1 MPSSRGVAV
10 PSSRGVAAAGQRDP
24 DATLMDTF
32 MNASFYSR
40 APRLK
45 WQKKL
50 RDALHGRNDSYSAT
64 TLTAAAAAARKR
76 ESLPKMKEWH
86 VTTQEALI
94 SQLRSAVW
102 KDDRRRVMVDL
113 GSHAGH
119 GIHNNVSDAMIW
131 LANFHHSGRVLA
143 VDMIEDYAQDL
154 QQRLEQVW
162 PYSAMT
168 SVVKRSIAMA
178 LSPYDG
184 SYRDMFWFARGSVSC
199 CAGRDTPR
207 PWCEMYSERDSRRID
222 HICGITMRRLGLPFA
237 GNDRALPPSSHSA
250 DFFRRAQRGNYSRQ
264 SWPPYLVQAARTDTL
279 WRRELGGEHLDFVKV
294 DVDTWR
300 QLGLEGLLSVRALI
314 TD

>member
-119 GIHNNVSDAMIW
+119 ESMASTTM
-131 LANFHHSGRVLA
+131 
-143 VDMIEDYAQDL
+143 
-154 QQRLEQVW
+154 
-162 PYSAMT
+162 SA
-168 SVVKRSIAMA
+168 
-178 LSPYDG
+178 
-184 SYRDMFWFARGSVSC
+184 
-199 CAGRDTPR
+199 
-207 PWCEMYSERDSRRID
+207 
-222 HICGITMRRLGLPFA
+222 
-237 GNDRALPPSSHSA
+237 
-250 DFFRRAQRGNYSRQ
+250 
-264 SWPPYLVQAARTDTL
+264 TL
-279 WRRELGGEHLDFVKV
+279 
-294 DVDTWR
+294 
-300 QLGLEGLLSVRALI
+300 
-314 TD
+314 

>member
-1 MPSSRGVAV
+1 
-10 PSSRGVAAAGQRDP
+10 
-24 DATLMDTF
+24 

-178 LSPYDG
+178 LSP
-184 SYRDMFWFARGSVSC
+184 
-199 CAGRDTPR
+199 
-207 PWCEMYSERDSRRID
+207 
-222 HICGITMRRLGLPFA
+222 
-237 GNDRALPPSSHSA
+237 
-250 DFFRRAQRGNYSRQ
+250 
-264 SWPPYLVQAARTDTL
+264 
-279 WRRELGGEHLDFVKV
+279 
-294 DVDTWR
+294 
-300 QLGLEGLLSVRALI
+300 
-314 TD
+314 